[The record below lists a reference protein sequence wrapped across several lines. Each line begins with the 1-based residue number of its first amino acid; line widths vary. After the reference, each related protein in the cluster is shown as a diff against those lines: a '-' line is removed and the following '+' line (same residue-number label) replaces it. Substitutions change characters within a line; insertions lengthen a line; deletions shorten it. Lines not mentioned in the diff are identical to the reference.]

1 MEERQGQ
8 KIYKIVMLIII
19 TVLLTVLVT
28 TTVLY
33 RFVLKDNSTIK
44 IEGDSSNIGYTLSSF

>member
-8 KIYKIVMLIII
+8 KVYKIVMLIII

-44 IEGDSSNIGYTLSSF
+44 IEGDRIYSIFL